1 MKFSWHKTGLL
12 QIIIVS
18 VLLIWIVFRYQHTL
32 NQLHPEW
39 IMLGLGL
46 GLLWSLRHNL
56 HFPLILLLLIGGML
70 LYQWLFVLPST
81 MNWLQREISAESK
94 IMVNGRIRQRVISKE
109 NIRLNL
115 NNVEVFKGKHT
126 QWLPEI
132 ILNLPKTKRRISS
145 FYLGRH
151 LQVIGRLN
159 EVSVENNR
167 LSLTFSDFRYRNAI
181 TPQSSLSRRLDSW
194 VMQLTD
200 RARFYLSN
208 QALSLYLPLTLA
220 KRTYTSRETAKTFR
234 ESGMAHLLAISGLHI
249 GMIYGIFL
257 LLVRGLGRLSNRV
270 LENPHYHASSHL
282 ISLTGI
288 WIYLLLIGMPTP
300 AFRAVCMLSMLVAGR
315 LLGQIHQPLY
325 ALFATALFFIFL
337 NPAVIYEIS
346 FQLSFIA
353 VFFILWFLPL
363 YPLTHENDSFRRRLL
378 KYCLISIGITTAVM
392 LGTGPVVAATF
403 ERITLETFWL
413 NLVMVLL
420 LGILVLPCCLL
431 ALLVSAL
438 SLGNLP
444 FGFFEKNIFSLT
456 EMVVESWYAI
466 LQNLHSWGSW
476 ASFNITLD
484 WGPPHFILYYTFILG
499 LSKLLIYR
507 FQKRN

>member
-18 VLLIWIVFRYQHTL
+18 VLLIWIIFRYQHTL

-109 NIRLNL
+109 NIRLKL

-200 RARFYLSN
+200 RARFY
-208 QALSLYLPLTLA
+208 
-220 KRTYTSRETAKTFR
+220 RETAKTFR

-325 ALFATALFFIFL
+325 ALFATALFFI
-337 NPAVIYEIS
+337 
-346 FQLSFIA
+346 
-353 VFFILWFLPL
+353 
-363 YPLTHENDSFRRRLL
+363 
-378 KYCLISIGITTAVM
+378 YCLISIGITTAVM